1 MATHGSF
8 HFRSSQSEELFDWL
22 TTLKIRMANFDPL
35 EFFQTVTQ
43 ARNRL
48 LESHVF
54 LREPGETRETGVV

>member
-1 MATHGSF
+1 
-8 HFRSSQSEELFDWL
+8 
-22 TTLKIRMANFDPL
+22 MANFDPL